1 MTEQK
6 IADLL
11 SDDDTVDTTA
21 SIKVEADNHPDDAD
35 AGKGDDGKEVVAAAV
50 EIDEIESLA
59 AERDDFKDK
68 FYRALA
74 ECENIRKRAEKARI
88 EAERYGSSRF
98 IRDMLPVYDNLKRA
112 LEARDG
118 ELGEAATAL
127 LEGVELTLRELLKV
141 FDKHGLEVL
150 SPKPGDTFDP
160 KIHEAIF
167 EAPVADKK
175 AGEIIEVSAEGFL
188 LHDRL
193 LRPAKVGVSTTAK

>member
-1 MTEQK
+1 MAEQK

-11 SDDDTVDTTA
+11 SDDDTVDTAEPTE
-21 SIKVEADNHPDDAD
+21 VEADNHPDDAD
-35 AGKGDDGKEVVAAAV
+35 AGKEAAAV
-50 EIDEIESLA
+50 EVDEVESLA

-74 ECENIRKRAEKARI
+74 ESENIRKRAEKARI

-112 LEARDG
+112 LEAREG
-118 ELGEAATAL
+118 EQGEAATAL
-127 LEGVELTLRELLKV
+127 IEGVELTLRELLKV
-141 FDKHGLEVL
+141 FERHGLEVL

-160 KIHEAIF
+160 KVHEAIF
-167 EAPVADKK
+167 EAPVADTK

-193 LRPAKVGVSTTAK
+193 LRPAKVGVSTTTK